1 MVLLPPRGGHG
12 GAQLD
17 CGSDDRA
24 QQVPGDENGILGPGS
39 LESSAPSADEPAGW
53 PQRAWTAA
61 WCAIALAFP
70 WSNAFMSV
78 ATALLG
84 GVTLWTWVSL
94 RHHRDEPVSR
104 MGWPLMGLVMWIGLS
119 ALWSQAPLEA
129 LDQVRV
135 TLPLWIGGLAAW
147 VGATHRDRVQLNVA
161 RVMQCAAFSAMLA
174 TASMVILDV
183 LDGAPFGGRAA
194 SRFIS
199 HIRFGLWWAVLL
211 PWAVYRLPRIWGA
224 LAILFAGVAWSW
236 TESLTGLIAGGVTA
250 VWWAPMMWRKCKTG
264 ASRWPIRG
272 AVGHAGWHGSRFD
285 AGRGG
290 RGPPCPGPARWR
302 FSSALK
308 RRGLHASAGP
318 TCHREWAS
326 HLDPCGLGELAQG
339 WRQRSEVPLAGAAP
353 ADSIPDLQKPAKG
366 WPGVAALTEAEV
378 EAIESGYASVVE
390 WRVGWAKRWNRIC
403 FNWGQWLDGRRT
415 ADASLLAR
423 SVYQRTAWE
432 AFERR
437 GSRLGC
443 RCGRRR
449 CPDRPGGHHRLH
461 RPDWAPEDRHRP
473 HQQYLSLVLALGLV
487 GLILWLWA
495 LGQAWRWREAWPA
508 VLVLFERVDRRH
520 AADASWGH
528 IGLVVLGPARVV
540 QGAFCIALR
549 TSEVDRSRCPLSEI
563 EPVVKTFT

>member
-1 MVLLPPRGGHG
+1 MS
-12 GAQLD
+12 Q
-17 CGSDDRA
+17 
-24 QQVPGDENGILGPGS
+24 
-39 LESSAPSADEPAGW
+39 PAGLD
-53 PQRAWTAA
+53 RAWTAA

-84 GVTLWTWVSL
+84 GVALWTWISL
-94 RHHRDEPVSR
+94 RHHRDDPVPR
-104 MGWPLMGLVMWIGLS
+104 MGWPLMGQVLWIGSS
-119 ALWSQAPLEA
+119 ALWSEAPVEA

-147 VGATHRDRVQLNVA
+147 VGTTHRDRVQVNVA

-174 TASMVILDV
+174 TASLVILDV

-264 ASRWPIRG
+264 ASRWLNSKEVRWAMLGGMG
-272 AVGHAGWHGSRFD
+272 AGLMLAVVGG
-285 AGRGG
+285 
-290 RGPPCPGPARWR
+290 
-302 FSSALK
+302 SALPTALPDGDSLPQRTEAGEAYTHRLD
-308 RRGLHASAGP
+308 RRVTENGHHIWTHVA
-318 TCHREWAS
+318 W
-326 HLDPCGLGELAQG
+326 GELAQG
-339 WRQRSEVPLAGAAP
+339 WRQRSEVPLAEVQPRLIRFLTSKNLRKDG
-353 ADSIPDLQKPAKG
+353 
-366 WPGVAALTEAEV
+366 PGVAALTEAEV
-378 EAIESGYASVVE
+378 DAIESGYASVVE
-390 WRVGWAKRWNRIC
+390 WQGVGWAKRWNRIC

-423 SVYQRTAWE
+423 TVYQRTAWE
-432 AFERR
+432 AIREAGFPAWVVGVGAGDAQTVLE
-437 GSRLGC
+437 
-443 RCGRRR
+443 
-449 CPDRPGGHHRLH
+449 DTYRLH

-508 VLVLFERVDRRH
+508 VLVLFLSGWAEDTLQTQAGVTLALWCLALPVWFRGPS
-520 AADASWGH
+520 AS
-528 IGLVVLGPARVV
+528 P
-540 QGAFCIALR
+540 
-549 TSEVDRSRCPLSEI
+549 
-563 EPVVKTFT
+563 